1 MKLKVNGVG
10 CCPLTFVDRVFSKVL
25 GYDLS
30 YSSLS
35 LFRPPFTLLSSQSL
49 SPESSSSAVGRSG
62 MEVSAKRHKWGK
74 NTKLT
79 VTFSYFF

>member
-10 CCPLTFVDRVFSKVL
+10 CCPLTFVDRVALKVL

-35 LFRPPFTLLSSQSL
+35 LFRPSLHAFIIPTPLS
-49 SPESSSSAVGRSG
+49 ESSSSVIDRSG
-62 MEVSAKRHKWGK
+62 IEMSSKRHKWGK
-74 NTKLT
+74 KTKLT
-79 VTFSYFF
+79 VTF